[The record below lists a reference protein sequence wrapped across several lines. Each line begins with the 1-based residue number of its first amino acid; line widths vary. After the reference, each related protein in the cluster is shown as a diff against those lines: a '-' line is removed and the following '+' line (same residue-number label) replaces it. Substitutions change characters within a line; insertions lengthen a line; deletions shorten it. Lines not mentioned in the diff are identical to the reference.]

1 MPPSSETAAANAGAR
16 KIGAGQ
22 SPITGRRESNNRCRF
37 WLTMY
42 GVVEIE

>member
-22 SPITGRRESNNRCRF
+22 SPITGRRESNNCCR
-37 WLTMY
+37 LTMY
-42 GVVEIE
+42 GVVEVE